1 MIRMKQ
7 GLLDE
12 LKARGWSTYKIR
24 KEKLFG
30 ERVVQELRDGEL
42 TSLGTIDKL
51 CKVLECQP
59 GDLLEYVEE

>member
-1 MIRMKQ
+1 MIKLKE
-7 GLLDE
+7 GILDE
-12 LKARGWSTYKIR
+12 LKAHGWSTYKIR

-30 ERVVQELRDGEL
+30 ESTLTKFRKGEL
-42 TSLGTIDKL
+42 AEIVVLDKL